1 MTIWLNHIFVAI
13 STFFF
18 FSFAASFTKFFLEI
32 FPHLNTETRDFPSRF
47 SLEIFPRDFPSRFPS
62 RFSLEISLEIFPR
75 DFPSRFSLEISLE
88 IFPRAQFA
96 GFFGYPPE
104 KLSSLAKQGCLTYT
118 FSVKVNMQSQLW
130 LLYTKRP
137 RSPQNP
143 SYQLTITPKSLW
155 KLSLPYLKMCI
166 TLQFRYISPGFVSF
180 RFA

>member
-47 SLEIFPRDFPSRFPS
+47 SLEIFPRDFPSRF
-62 RFSLEISLEIFPR
+62 
-75 DFPSRFSLEISLE
+75 SLEISLE

-96 GFFGYPPE
+96 GFFGYPTE

-166 TLQFRYISPGFVSF
+166 ILQFRYISPGFVSF

>member
-47 SLEIFPRDFPSRFPS
+47 SLEIFPQDFPSIF
-62 RFSLEISLEIFPR
+62 SLEIFPR
-75 DFPSRFSLEISLE
+75 DFPSRFSLEISPRDFPRDFPSRFSLEIFPRDFPSRFPLEISLE

-104 KLSSLAKQGCLTYT
+104 KLSIPAKQGCLTYT
-118 FSVKVNMQSQLW
+118 FSVKVNMHSQL
-130 LLYTKRP
+130 
-137 RSPQNP
+137 
-143 SYQLTITPKSLW
+143 
-155 KLSLPYLKMCI
+155 
-166 TLQFRYISPGFVSF
+166 
-180 RFA
+180 

>member
-47 SLEIFPRDFPSRFPS
+47 SLEIFPRDFP
-62 RFSLEISLEIFPR
+62 R

-104 KLSSLAKQGCLTYT
+104 KLSSLAKQGCLTYK
-118 FSVKVNMQSQLW
+118 FSVKVNMHSQLW

-166 TLQFRYISPGFVSF
+166 ILQFRYISPGLVWF